1 MAKKKQKKPLVSPAA
16 KLGMIAL
23 LIPVAI
29 TVYVLT
35 FFAWKELQ
43 SLTIFEKI
51 AQQKA
56 IQEIQQNFDMKI
68 PEQYIPI
75 YIAAEE
81 KYGVPWTLLA
91 AHHRIETRFSS
102 MKSLVSP
109 AGAIGHMQFMPCT
122 FVGWKHPTC
131 SGLGKGN
138 IKKAELMDPA
148 TIQKYGGYG
157 VDANGDGVA
166 DPYDIEDAVYS
177 AANYLSKYGAK
188 SGDVKRAVFNYNH
201 SEQYVK
207 DVLYYY
213 NLYEDYH
220 DELKNAILMNTKK

>member
-1 MAKKKQKKPLVSPAA
+1 MAKKKQKKPLLSPAV
-16 KLGMIAL
+16 KMGMIAL

-29 TVYVLT
+29 TVYVLA

-43 SLTIFEKI
+43 TLPLFENL

-56 IQEIQQNFDMKI
+56 IEDIQQNFDMNI
-68 PEQYIPI
+68 PEQYIPV

-138 IKKAELMDPA
+138 IPDAELVNPA
-148 TIQKYGGYG
+148 IIKKYGGYG

-166 DPYDIEDAVYS
+166 DPYDIEDAVFS
-177 AANYLSKYGAK
+177 AANYLSKYGAAK
-188 SGDVKRAVFNYNH
+188 GDVKRAVFNYNH
-201 SEQYVK
+201 SEEYVK
-207 DVLYYY
+207 NVLHFYKLY
-213 NLYEDYH
+213 NDYH
-220 DELKNAILMNTKK
+220 DELKTAVLLNVKK